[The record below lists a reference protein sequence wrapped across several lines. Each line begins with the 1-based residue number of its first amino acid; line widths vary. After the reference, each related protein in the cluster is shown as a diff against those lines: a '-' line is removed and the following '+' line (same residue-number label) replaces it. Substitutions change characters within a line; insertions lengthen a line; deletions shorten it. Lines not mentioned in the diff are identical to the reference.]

1 MDAKLFFRQL
11 SDHSGLCA
19 VDGTHE
25 ISYSRITELAQIHA
39 GMLETAGLGADPIRG
54 QRAVAVDI
62 SIGWRAIPLFLAALR
77 QKVTLVPVDPA
88 RNPGLTDKVLGWIA
102 PDSYIT
108 PALVNEDGVIRSGLQ
123 RAAAAPREEL
133 RDVAAVLYTSGTTGR
148 PKGVMLTYDNI
159 WSNVGSI
166 LGYFKPDREDRL
178 YLFRPLTYASALT
191 GELLP
196 SLFRG
201 AAVYFRP
208 PDTNPLST
216 MKSIRQDGITILG
229 TTPTVAA
236 TFARF
241 RKRYDFGSL
250 RVLMLSGEC
259 LTVRQAELIAEAFP
273 DAAVWNAYGL
283 TEASPRISCLTET
296 GAFLERKGCVGK
308 PLAGV
313 EVEVRVEEAE
323 GRTAA
328 DGEEGVLYVRGPNVM
343 KGYYGDPAAT
353 SSKIRGGW
361 LRTGD
366 RAAIRKGEIYI
377 LGRAD
382 SLIIR
387 GGVNMDPSEIES
399 ELMKLGGIKEALV
412 FADSSEGRT
421 RVHAWIT
428 CEQGIPM
435 KQIRSRIIHEI
446 KDSRLW
452 PDVIELKEE
461 LPKTA
466 SGKLIRPIQS
476 LR

>member
-11 SDHSGLCA
+11 LDHSGLCA

-25 ISYSRITELAQIHA
+25 VSYSRITELAQSHA
-39 GMLETAGLGADPIRG
+39 RMLEIAGLVADPNRG
-54 QRAVAVDI
+54 QRTVAIDV
-62 SIGWRAIPLFLAALR
+62 SVGWRAIPLFLAALR

-88 RNPGLTDKVLGWIA
+88 KNPGLTENVLSWIN
-102 PDSYIT
+102 PDLYIT
-108 PALVNEDGVIRSGLQ
+108 PELLNEDGELLPGLKPVT
-123 RAAAAPREEL
+123 ASPREEL
-133 RDVAAVLYTSGTTGR
+133 RDVAVVLYTSGTTGR
-148 PKGVMLTYDNI
+148 PKGVMLTYGNI

-166 LGYFKPDREDRL
+166 LGYFKPAPEDRL
-178 YLFRPLTYASALT
+178 YLFRPLTYASAFT

-216 MKSIRQDGITILG
+216 MKSIQRDGITILG

-241 RKRYDFGSL
+241 RKRFDFGSL
-250 RVLMLSGEC
+250 RCLMLSGEC

-273 DAAVWNAYGL
+273 GAAVWNAYGL
-283 TEASPRISCLTET
+283 TEASPRISCLTEV
-296 GAFLERKGCVGK
+296 GAFLNRKGCVGK

-313 EVEVRVEEAE
+313 EVKVLAEEAK
-323 GRTAA
+323 GRAA
-328 DGEEGVLYVRGPNVM
+328 AEGEEGVLYVRGPNVM

-353 SSKIRGGW
+353 SLKIKGCW

-366 RAAIRKGEIYI
+366 RAVIREGDIYI

-399 ELMKLGGIKEALV
+399 ELMKLRGIKEALV
-412 FADSSEGRT
+412 FADHSEDRT

-428 CEQGIPM
+428 CEKGVPM
-435 KQIRSRIIHEI
+435 TQIRSTIVHEI

-452 PDVIELKEE
+452 PDVIEMKEE

>member
-19 VDGTHE
+19 VDGDHE
-25 ISYSRITELAQIHA
+25 VSYSRITELAQIHA
-39 GMLETAGLGADPIRG
+39 GMLETAGLGADPNRG
-54 QRAVAVDI
+54 QRVVAVDI
-62 SIGWRAIPLFLAALR
+62 SVGWRAIPLFLAALR
-77 QKVTLVPVDPA
+77 QKVTLVPVDPVK
-88 RNPGLTDKVLGWIA
+88 NPGLTEKVLGWTD
-102 PDSYIT
+102 PDLYIT
-108 PALVNEDGVIRSGLQ
+108 PVHMNEDGVLRSGL
-123 RAAAAPREEL
+123 RRTAAAPREEL
-133 RDVAAVLYTSGTTGR
+133 RDVAFVLYTSGTTGR
-148 PKGVMLTYDNI
+148 PKGVMLTYGNI

-250 RVLMLSGEC
+250 RCLMLSGEC
-259 LTVRQAELIAEAFP
+259 LTARQAELIAEAFP

-283 TEASPRISCLTET
+283 TEASPRISCLAEP

-313 EVEVRVEEAE
+313 EVQVRVEEAE

-343 KGYYGDPAAT
+343 KGYYGDSEAT

-366 RAAIRKGEIYI
+366 RAVIRKGEIYI

-399 ELMKLGGIKEALV
+399 ELMKLEGIREALV
-412 FADSSEGRT
+412 FADNSEGRT
-421 RVHAWIT
+421 RVHAWIA
-428 CEQGIPM
+428 CEQGVLM
-435 KQIRSRIIHEI
+435 KQIRSTIIHEI